1 MSPSKGLHPFSAA
14 SYSASTLLRSHG
26 LERLWYLPG
35 TWEVFTL
42 LKDSFLFG
50 TCQVEEIPADTG
62 EQLTSG
68 SDSIS
73 LED

>member
-1 MSPSKGLHPFSAA
+1 
-14 SYSASTLLRSHG
+14 LLRSHG

-68 SDSIS
+68 SDGIS